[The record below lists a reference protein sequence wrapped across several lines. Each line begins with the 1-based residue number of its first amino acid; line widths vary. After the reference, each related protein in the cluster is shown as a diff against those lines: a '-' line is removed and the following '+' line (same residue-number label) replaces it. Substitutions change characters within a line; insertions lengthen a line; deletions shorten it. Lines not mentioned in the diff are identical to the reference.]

1 METFNHTLE
10 VKATVKSPIEKVW
23 NFWTDPT
30 HITKWCTATPE
41 WQTPKAENDLRVGGT
56 FMSRMEAKDGSMG
69 FDFKGTY
76 DEVKLYQ
83 RIVYTMED
91 GRKAWIDFQKAGDS
105 VEIVERFHAENTNP
119 VEMQQA
125 GWQAILD
132 SFKKYTESN

>member
-1 METFNHTLE
+1 METFDHTLE

-41 WQTPKAENDLRVGGT
+41 WHTPKAENDLKTGGA

-69 FDFKGTY
+69 FDFRGTY
-76 DEVKLYQ
+76 DEVKLHH

-91 GRKAWIDFQKAGDS
+91 GRKAWIDFKKVGEA

-125 GWQAILD
+125 GWQAIMD